1 MKIVTD
7 SNVFFRAILGR
18 KFGTASKMVMQLI
31 REGRVTSYTC
41 DALMGEIGRIIKSD
55 PKLSKI
61 DPVYLRQFLDDLD
74 NWLSYVP
81 MKDLEHD
88 QKMLNRIGN
97 DWYIIAIARS
107 IGADFIITY
116 DKDLISMK
124 GELKNHDDI
133 DIVTSEE
140 FIEKYKK

>member
-55 PKLSKI
+55 PKLGKI
-61 DPVYLRQFLDDLD
+61 DPVYFRQFLDDLD

-133 DIVTSEE
+133 DILTSEE
-140 FIEKYKK
+140 FIERYKK